1 MASILFI
8 SLFGFLILGVP
19 IAVAL
24 GLASVLAVWWG
35 GQIPLL
41 ILAQREFTS
50 IDSFPLMAI
59 PFFILAGSLM
69 ESGGISRRLINFANS
84 LTGHIKGGLG
94 LVAVVTSMFFG
105 AISGSSAATVAALGT
120 ILIPAMIKR
129 GYHRNF
135 AGGVQAVSGE
145 LGVIIPPSI
154 PMILYAVSTE
164 TSVGDMFIAGVIP
177 GLLIGFS
184 LLITVYV
191 IAKKRNYASE
201 EKVSWPGRWQA
212 FKEASLALIMPVII
226 LGGIYGGIF
235 TPTEA
240 AGVAVAYAF
249 VIGMF
254 VYKEIKWKNLLPILG
269 QSVIT
274 TSIIMFI
281 IANAGLFGWIL
292 SRESVPQMVG
302 DFFATISTNPIV
314 FLLLVN
320 LLLFIVGMFFETG
333 ASIIILAPLLTPVAM
348 QFGIDP
354 VHFGLVMIVN
364 LAMGM
369 CTPPVGVNLFISC
382 QIAKIS
388 LEEITKGVLPF
399 IFVLIADLLLVSY
412 IPQISLWLP
421 NLFK

>member
-1 MASILFI
+1 MATILFI

-24 GLASVLAVWWG
+24 GLASVIAVWWG

-94 LVAVVTSMFFG
+94 VVAVVTSMFFG

-184 LLITVYV
+184 LLLAVYF
-191 IAKKRNYASE
+191 IAKRRGYASE
-201 EKVSWPGRWQA
+201 ERVSWPGRWQA

-254 VYKEIKWKNLLPILG
+254 VYREITWKSLLPILG

-274 TSIIMFI
+274 TSIVMFI

-302 DFFATISTNPIV
+302 DFFATISTNPFV

-399 IFVLIADLLLVSY
+399 LFVLIVDLLLVSY

-421 NLFK
+421 HLFK